1 MQLNGVHVRFQFSFG
16 AWTEL
21 AAMLEQIEFMQLQAL
36 NKRAYN
42 VNISRAQIKLKMPKK
57 LYALIRGSKLYVYD
71 QNSQWQ

>member
-1 MQLNGVHVRFQFSFG
+1 MRFQFSFG